1 VSARQ
6 GRTIHVDQFI
16 HPLLQLKAAAAV
28 PIDLWLGNESS
39 SQAALIISGA
49 NGGGKTLSMKSFGLV
64 CVMAK
69 LAIPIVSSSIPVV
82 DFFDEILV
90 SVGDYQDIEDGES
103 TFTAR

>member
-1 VSARQ
+1 
-6 GRTIHVDQFI
+6 
-16 HPLLQLKAAAAV
+16 
-28 PIDLWLGNESS
+28 
-39 SQAALIISGA
+39 
-49 NGGGKTLSMKSFGLV
+49 MKSFGLV

-69 LAIPIVSSSIPVV
+69 LAIPIVSNSIPVV